1 MKKLIFVFAMLTF
14 IVTASFSQSSSDYK
28 NGNFT
33 VPNYKENGWVDMNK
47 DGLDGQ
53 CMYYFNDGKSGTLW
67 YSKKCSKYYVK
78 EMGVKVYYPSKDMAI
93 KALYAKKKDG
103 CDMKGSVNCD

>member
-1 MKKLIFVFAMLTF
+1 MKRFIFVFAILTMF
-14 IVTASFSQSSSDYK
+14 SIASFAQSSSDYK
-28 NGNFT
+28 SGNFS
-33 VPNYKENGWVDMNK
+33 VPSYKENGWVDMNK

-67 YSKKCSKYYVK
+67 YSKKCGKYYVK
-78 EMGVKVYYPSKDMAI
+78 EVGVKVHYPSKEMGI

-103 CDMKGSVNCD
+103 CDMKGSVNCY

>member
-14 IVTASFSQSSSDYK
+14 FVTASFAQSSSDYK

-33 VPNYKENGWVDMNK
+33 VPSYKENGWVDMNK
-47 DGLDGQ
+47 SGLDGQ
-53 CMYYFNDGKSGTLW
+53 CVYYFNDGKSRTLW
-67 YSKKCSKYYVK
+67 YSKDCSKYYVK
-78 EMGVKVYYPSKDMAI
+78 EMGVKMYYPNKDMAI
-93 KALYAKKKDG
+93 KALYAKEKDG

>member
-14 IVTASFSQSSSDYK
+14 FVAASYGQSSSDYK

-33 VPNYKENGWVDMNK
+33 VPSYKENGWVDMNK

-67 YSKKCSKYYVK
+67 YSKKCKKYYVK